1 MRIASIDELETGS
14 STARW
19 SSHGGAENDRTGK
32 ANEFV
37 RSFVGTINTE
47 RRRHCRRPWQYV
59 KTVERHEFE
68 ATYTKLE
75 HEMCRHCEESR
86 VSDKSVHQQ

>member
-19 SSHGGAENDRTGK
+19 SSPGRAENDRTGK
-32 ANEFV
+32 ANALV
-37 RSFVGTINTE
+37 RSLVGRMKKRIHY
-47 RRRHCRRPWQYV
+47 RRLWQQV
-59 KTVERHEFE
+59 KTVKRREFE
-68 ATYTKLE
+68 ASNTRLE
-75 HEMCRHCEESR
+75 HETCRHCEECR